1 MEKFKRIAA
10 GLGVLLLFGMYLCTL
25 IFAILDSPQ
34 AVFFFRAS
42 LAMTFVVPVLCY
54 GIVLFTRL
62 SGRHDSNDEYNAG
75 HKDNAS
81 HKNNSSAG
89 R

>member
-10 GLGVLLLFGMYLCTL
+10 GLGVLLLLGMYLCTL

-34 AVFFFRAS
+34 ATFFFRAS

-62 SGRHDSNDEYNAG
+62 SGRYETDDEDNSD
-75 HKDNAS
+75 HKDSSA
-81 HKNNSSAG
+81 SSAG